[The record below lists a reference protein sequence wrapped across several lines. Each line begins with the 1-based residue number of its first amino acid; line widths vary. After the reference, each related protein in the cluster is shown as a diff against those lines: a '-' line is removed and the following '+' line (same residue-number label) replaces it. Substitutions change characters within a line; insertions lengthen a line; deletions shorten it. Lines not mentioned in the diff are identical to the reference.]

1 MRDRYKADQ
10 YRLKVAFA
18 RRWAAAAVAAAL
30 LLLAPADARADGPVA
45 SHAMVH
51 TCCLPYELKERI
63 FAESKALGASF
74 IRVDFELGGIF
85 GETPG
90 EPDWTRVDQV
100 LELSRRY
107 ELPVLG
113 IVLDTPAAISTCPER
128 GSNSGRCPAADP
140 QAYGRLAGELAAH
153 ARGTVSHWE
162 IVNEPDGDWAFEG
175 SPEQYALMLSASYD
189 AIKARV
195 PEARV
200 AMGGVMTPWVDDWV
214 NRVFATPGADA
225 AHKFDIANVH
235 LRGPADGLPK
245 GMGRWRAAL
254 ERHGVVRPL
263 WVTEHGYSADPT
275 YQSDPLFK
283 GGEAEQAAYL
293 ERSLLRMAE
302 AGAEKI
308 FVTLRDMGDADY
320 AAEGVTH
327 IDQTA
332 PYTSHRRPAF
342 ETVRRFVERWPSIV
356 EWRAN
361 QRSHERHSQVAGA
374 LAGKAEMFVQVL
386 SRMRTQAIAAMRAER
401 GRLRRAGAAAS
412 RCRRRRSCPARA
424 ARRLNRLVNRRGARW
439 RHLRAAVREID
450 AQLGERRREASRLRG
465 DELAHYLQALDYALR
480 IGP

>member
-1 MRDRYKADQ
+1 MRLLTAC
-10 YRLKVAFA
+10 
-18 RRWAAAAVAAAL
+18 AAAAAL
-30 LLLAPADARADGPVA
+30 LVAPATASAAGGPVA

-74 IRVDFELGGIF
+74 IRVDFELSGIY
-85 GETPG
+85 GHSPG
-90 EPDWTRVDQV
+90 APDWRRVDEV

-113 IVLDTPAAISTCPER
+113 IILDTPAAISTCPER
-128 GSNSGRCPAADP
+128 GGGSGRCPAADVE
-140 QAYGRLAGELAAH
+140 AYGRLAGELAAH
-153 ARGTVSHWE
+153 ARGTVTHWE
-162 IVNEPDGDWAFEG
+162 ILNEPDGDWAFEG
-175 SPEQYALMLSASYD
+175 SPEQYAHMLSASYD
-189 AIKARV
+189 AIKSRV

-245 GMGRWRAAL
+245 GMGRWQAAL
-254 ERHGVVRPL
+254 ARHGVTRPL

-275 YQSDPLFK
+275 YQSDPMFK

-302 AGAEKI
+302 AGAERI
-308 FVTLRDMGDADY
+308 FVTLRDMGEADY

-327 IDQTA
+327 IDETA
-332 PYTSHRRPAF
+332 PYDSHRRPAF
-342 ETVRRFVERWPSIV
+342 DAVRRFVDRWPSIV
-356 EWRAN
+356 GWRAQ
-361 QRSHERHSQVAGA
+361 QRSHERQSQVAGA
-374 LAGKAEMFVQVL
+374 LAGKAEVLVQIL
-386 SRMRTQAIAAMRAER
+386 SRMRRHAVAATRAER
-401 GRLRRAGAAAS
+401 ARLRRAGAAAS
-412 RCRRRRSCPARA
+412 RCRRRRACPARA
-424 ARRLNRLVNRRGARW
+424 TRRLNRQVRRREARL

-450 AQLGERRREASRLRG
+450 AQLRARRRDASRLRG

-480 IGP
+480 IGA

>member
-1 MRDRYKADQ
+1 VAEANDWGTFCGMRLWLAC
-10 YRLKVAFA
+10 
-18 RRWAAAAVAAAL
+18 AAAAVAL
-30 LLLAPADARADGPVA
+30 MLVPSGVARAADGPVA

-74 IRVDFELGGIF
+74 IRVDFELAEIF

-128 GSNSGRCPAADP
+128 APDSGRCAASDAA
-140 QAYGRLAGELAAH
+140 AYGQLAAELAAH

-162 IVNEPDGDWAFEG
+162 IINEPDGAWAFEG
-175 SPEQYALMLSASYD
+175 SPEQYAHMLGASYD

-214 NRVFATPGADA
+214 NRVFATPGAGA
-225 AHKFDIANVH
+225 AHKFDIANIH

-245 GMGRWRAAL
+245 GMGRWRASL
-254 ERHGVVRPL
+254 ERHGIARPL
-263 WVTEHGYSADPT
+263 WVTEHGYSADPA
-275 YQSDPLFK
+275 YQTDPAFT

-302 AGAEKI
+302 AGAERI

-320 AAEGVTH
+320 AAEGVTR
-327 IDQTA
+327 IDENP
-332 PYTSHRRPAF
+332 PYESHRRPAF
-342 ETVRRFVERWPSIV
+342 DAVRRFVERWPSIP
-356 EWRAN
+356 EWRAL
-361 QRSHERHSQVAGA
+361 QRSHERGSQVAGA
-374 LAGKAEMFVQVL
+374 LAGKAELRVLSL
-386 SRMRTQAIAAMRAER
+386 SRMRTQALAAMRAER
-401 GRLRRAGAAAS
+401 RRLRRARAAAV
-412 RCRRRRSCPARA
+412 RCRRRDSCRARTSRRLRRLV
-424 ARRLNRLVNRRGARW
+424 ARRAVRL
-439 RHLRAAVREID
+439 RHLRLAVRGIE
-450 AQLGERRREASRLRG
+450 AQLRAQQREAAGYRR
-465 DELAHYLQALDYALR
+465 DELAHYLQAIDYAFR
-480 IGP
+480 IGG